1 MKNYMFLF
9 LWKFSHSIYI
19 TFVYSTL
26 FLINMKAYLL
36 NIVKRYKI
44 QLGLLLFFLVWM
56 LFFDEYN
63 WLRIRND
70 SQKLENLKEERL
82 YLKEKIEKDRQQLHT
97 LQNDTEALERF
108 AREEY
113 MLKKEDE
120 EVFIIIDDEDD

>member
-1 MKNYMFLF
+1 
-9 LWKFSHSIYI
+9 
-19 TFVYSTL
+19 
-26 FLINMKAYLL
+26 MKAYLL
-36 NIVKRYKI
+36 NIVKKYKI
-44 QLGLLLFFLVWM
+44 QLGLLLFFLIWM

-70 SQKLENLKEERL
+70 SQKLDNLKEERL

-120 EVFIIIDDEDD
+120 EVFIIIEDEND

>member
-1 MKNYMFLF
+1 
-9 LWKFSHSIYI
+9 
-19 TFVYSTL
+19 
-26 FLINMKAYLL
+26 MKAYLL

-70 SQKLENLKEERL
+70 SQKLENLKEEKL

-97 LQNDTEALERF
+97 LQNDSEALERF

-113 MLKKEDE
+113 MLKKDNE
-120 EVFIIIDDEDD
+120 EVFIIIEDEEK

>member
-1 MKNYMFLF
+1 
-9 LWKFSHSIYI
+9 
-19 TFVYSTL
+19 
-26 FLINMKAYLL
+26 MKAYLL